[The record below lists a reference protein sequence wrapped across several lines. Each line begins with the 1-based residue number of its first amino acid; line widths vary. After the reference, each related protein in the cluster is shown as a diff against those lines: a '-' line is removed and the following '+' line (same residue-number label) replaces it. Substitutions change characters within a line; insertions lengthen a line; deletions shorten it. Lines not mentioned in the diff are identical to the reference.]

1 MASIYWTVILTA
13 ATAAASMC
21 GTKMKGR
28 RERHCMP
35 EDSGET
41 RTSNSKGVS

>member
-13 ATAAASMC
+13 ATAAAIMC
-21 GTKMKGR
+21 GTRMKGR

-41 RTSNSKGVS
+41 RASTRKEW